1 MHILVFG
8 VYHSMFLNQVVI
20 LCLENKFSKLVPN
33 WDKNEIKESVSAW
46 HIIGM
51 Q

>member
-20 LCLENKFSKLVPN
+20 LCLENKIFKTSHQDPRPGYLHP
-33 WDKNEIKESVSAW
+33 SAW

-51 Q
+51 